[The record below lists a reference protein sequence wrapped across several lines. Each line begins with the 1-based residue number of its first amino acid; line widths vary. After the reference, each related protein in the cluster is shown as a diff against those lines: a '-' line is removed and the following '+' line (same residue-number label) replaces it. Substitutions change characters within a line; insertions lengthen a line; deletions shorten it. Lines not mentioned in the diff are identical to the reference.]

1 MADPRW
7 EGTDRGNTQMRAN
20 GADAVLLELARDALK
35 ERTRSRR
42 WRIFFWFMVAAL
54 LLSFLLF
61 PLIAG
66 LGKLG
71 STGRHTAVVDITGVI
86 ADGSPANAEDIIN
99 SLEAAFESKQ
109 TAGIILRINSPGGSP
124 VQSGMIFDEILSLR
138 AKYPDTPVHAV
149 LLDVTA
155 SGGYYIAAA
164 ADRIYADRATVVG
177 SIGVRMGS
185 FGVVDAM
192 EKLGIER
199 RLITAGENKAILDP
213 FQPENPDHRAHLQTV
228 ADVIHQQFIDAV
240 KRGRGER
247 LKESDELFSG
257 LFWSGQ
263 EALELGLVDALG
275 SERVVARDVIG
286 VENRVDYTYREGLAE
301 KLLGSISQRI
311 GAEILNHIYTPVIF

>member
-213 FQPENPDHRAHLQTV
+213 FQPENPDHRAHSV
-228 ADVIHQQFIDAV
+228 
-240 KRGRGER
+240 
-247 LKESDELFSG
+247 S
-257 LFWSGQ
+257 
-263 EALELGLVDALG
+263 
-275 SERVVARDVIG
+275 
-286 VENRVDYTYREGLAE
+286 YTHLTLPTKA
-301 KLLGSISQRI
+301 
-311 GAEILNHIYTPVIF
+311 